1 MGGIRELIGSDGE
14 RTPICEVVKADLLNN
29 IVQEIGLTTK
39 LEAPDYRVMLA
50 IGYSPLAHQNPMVIC
65 RAARS
70 SGNYHRPFLSY

>member
-1 MGGIRELIGSDGE
+1 MSSSAVTVRGPQFVKWS
-14 RTPICEVVKADLLNN
+14 KADLLNN

-70 SGNYHRPFLSY
+70 SGDYDRPFLSY